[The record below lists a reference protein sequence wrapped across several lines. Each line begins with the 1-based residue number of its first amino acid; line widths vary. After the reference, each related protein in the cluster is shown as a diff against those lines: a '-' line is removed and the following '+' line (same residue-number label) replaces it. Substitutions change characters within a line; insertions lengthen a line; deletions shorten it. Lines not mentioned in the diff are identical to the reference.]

1 MRNRQPLTNAQRAV
15 VVVMDILLLVELSL
29 CMYWSSANPET
40 MVTSFMKTFLP
51 IASITLFAAWFTIK
65 RLAPANEEPAL
76 QEGA

>member
-29 CMYWSSANPET
+29 CMYFSSINPET
-40 MVTSFMKTFLP
+40 MTITFMKTFVP
-51 IASITLFAAWFTIK
+51 VAAITLFAAWFTIK
-65 RLAPANEEPAL
+65 RLAPVNEEPVL